1 MDKSFVKYKGKKYE
15 IQEPTIEIWTRI
27 MMLQEWSDEREFA
40 VKLIAEITGLS
51 IQEIEDAD
59 YEEVLSASQTISEY
73 FIKDSS
79 KFINEFEFNNKR
91 YKFLDLPNLKFG
103 EFIDI
108 DSFLIKTEVER
119 KRQMNLLMAMLYRE
133 VDEQGNYLP
142 YDSKVLELKAEEF
155 KKLPVK
161 YLHGSSS
168 FFLRIEKI
176 LQGNTTVSFWNRV
189 KMMGKMTWVLVKLIV
204 SVSFGLGLVHLSLLR
219 MKILPKSMK

>member
-15 IQEPTIEIWTRI
+15 LQEVTIEMWTKI

-59 YEEVLSASQTISEY
+59 YDEVLSASQTISEY

-79 KFINEFEFNNKR
+79 KFINEFEFNNKK

-108 DSFLIKTEVER
+108 DTFLTKTEAER

-142 YDSKVLELKAEEF
+142 YDSKVLDVKAEEF

-176 LQGNTTVSFWNRV
+176 LQGNTTVSFWNRT
-189 KMMGKMTWVLVKLIV
+189 KMMVKMTWVLVKLIV
-204 SVSFGLGLVHLSLLR
+204 LASFGVGSALLYR
-219 MKILPKSMK
+219 SQMKTSPKSMK